1 MHTENSQPG
10 NKEAISPTVL
20 VVDDEP
26 SIVHALAYLLSRAS
40 LNVRVAQDG
49 DEALAAIEEHHP
61 SLVLLDV
68 MLPKRDG
75 FEICEMIRAN
85 PEWEDIRIIMLTARG
100 RDADREKGLALGA
113 DAYLTKPFST
123 REVLAKVQKILAAD
137 VQSAG

>member
-1 MHTENSQPG
+1 MQTETPQPQ
-10 NKEAISPTVL
+10 EADAASPIVL

-26 SIVHALAYLLSRAS
+26 AIVRALSYLLSRAS
-40 LNVRVAQDG
+40 LDVRVAQDG
-49 DEALAAIEEHHP
+49 EEAIAAIEQHHP

-85 PEWEDIRIIMLTARG
+85 PDWQDIRIIMLTARG

-113 DAYLTKPFST
+113 DEYLTKPFST

-137 VQSAG
+137 A

>member
-1 MHTENSQPG
+1 MTQ
-10 NKEAISPTVL
+10 TVL

-26 SIVHALAYLLSRAS
+26 SIVRALTYLLSRAS
-40 LNVRVAQDG
+40 LDVQIAKDG
-49 DEALAAIEEHHP
+49 EEALAAIEAHRP

-75 FEICEMIRAN
+75 FEVCEMIRAN
-85 PEWEDIRIIMLTARG
+85 PDWRDIRIIMLTARG

-137 VQSAG
+137 IQSAS

>member
-1 MHTENSQPG
+1 MHKENPQSEE
-10 NKEAISPTVL
+10 EAVSPTVL

-26 SIVHALAYLLSRAS
+26 AIVRALSYLLSRAS
-40 LNVRVAQDG
+40 LDVRVAQDG
-49 DEALAAIEEHHP
+49 DEALAAVEEHRP

-75 FEICEMIRAN
+75 FEVCETIRAN
-85 PEWEDIRIIMLTARG
+85 PDWQDIRIIMLTARG

-113 DAYLTKPFST
+113 DEYLTKPFST

-137 VQSAG
+137 D

>member
-1 MHTENSQPG
+1 MGTENPQPG
-10 NKEAISPTVL
+10 NKEAMSQTVL

-40 LNVRVAQDG
+40 LDVRTAKDG
-49 DEALAAIEEHHP
+49 DEALAAIAEHRP

-75 FEICEMIRAN
+75 FEVCETIRAN
-85 PEWEDIRIIMLTARG
+85 PDWQDIRIIMLTARG

-113 DAYLTKPFST
+113 DEYLTKPFST

-137 VQSAG
+137 VQSAS

>member
-1 MHTENSQPG
+1 MQTESPQSDQQS
-10 NKEAISPTVL
+10 AASPTVL

-26 SIVHALAYLLSRAS
+26 AIVRALSYLLSRAS
-40 LNVRVAQDG
+40 FDVRIAQDG
-49 DEALAAIEEHHP
+49 EEALAAVEEHRP

-75 FEICEMIRAN
+75 FEVCETIRAN
-85 PEWEDIRIIMLTARG
+85 PDYQDIRIIMLTARG

-113 DAYLTKPFST
+113 DEYLTKPFST

-137 VQSAG
+137 D